1 MKLTVGLFL
10 LTIKILIIILSSLRT
25 NASKPQ
31 DVFLLQT
38 FIFNNILNNDEIVE
52 NKSWL
57 QPKKIGVHDFIMSLP
72 DNYDFDVKN
81 AELCSHRQRQLIVF
95 WDM

>member
-1 MKLTVGLFL
+1 MMKL
-10 LTIKILIIILSSLRT
+10 
-25 NASKPQ
+25 
-31 DVFLLQT
+31 
-38 FIFNNILNNDEIVE
+38 VE

-81 AELCSHRQRQLIVF
+81 AGYALIWTTPVDRF
-95 WDM
+95 